1 MKDGRKERKTR
12 KKENNTFGTKGGT
25 FLLHFQ
31 LLKKWNKIKVG
42 VIVECSVQLE
52 EATPT
57 SYSDES
63 HDSCR
68 TRTENQCG
76 EIKRLGTASALCEKK
91 VRYKIK
97 RCRFK
102 NKHTRERFISV

>member
-12 KKENNTFGTKGGT
+12 KKEVGTKGGT

-68 TRTENQCG
+68 SRTEN
-76 EIKRLGTASALCEKK
+76 
-91 VRYKIK
+91 
-97 RCRFK
+97 
-102 NKHTRERFISV
+102 